1 MLRKV
6 RCFVG
11 DRLAERRPIVDDLA
25 AEYRRLGAIF
35 KPTIHN
41 EDIEI

>member
-11 DRLAERRPIVDDLA
+11 DRLAERFPMVDDLA
-25 AEYRRLGAIF
+25 AEYRRLGAILI
-35 KPTIHN
+35 PTSHI